1 MKIYL
6 LFRISD
12 INLSWNYCRPLILI
26 SECYNIYWTLFVG
39 RLISQGSPKAISQ
52 KESLPEYIVLC
63 STRIFFYVMN
73 TPVLSMD
80 LLGNDIFA
88 LGSWNC
94 HRSFCLCVHLDL
106 FVYFAIHVVYVVY
119 IHVLCVFAYAL
130 QVVLHIR
137 SPFMS

>member
-12 INLSWNYCRPLILI
+12 INLSWNSCRPMILI

-39 RLISQGSPKAISQ
+39 RLIPQGSPEAISQ
-52 KESLPEYIVLC
+52 KESLPEYIVLF

-94 HRSFCLCVHLDL
+94 HRSFSVS
-106 FVYFAIHVVYVVY
+106 
-119 IHVLCVFAYAL
+119 VFT
-130 QVVLHIR
+130 
-137 SPFMS
+137 